1 MKKIFTNKFINISI
15 ICILVIILSG
25 FNFKNKL
32 FEKYS
37 NYEFEP
43 NYTIIDSN
51 NCKNSLKCTKPVCV
65 IPKRKN
71 LSLFN
76 YFMKIKSVFI

>member
-1 MKKIFTNKFINISI
+1 MKIFFTNKVINISI
-15 ICILVIILSG
+15 ICILVVFFLN

-32 FEKYS
+32 FEKYV

-43 NYTIIDSN
+43 NYKIIESN
-51 NCKNSLKCTKPVCV
+51 NCGNNLKCTKPVCI
-65 IPKRKN
+65 IPKKKN

-76 YFMKIKSVFI
+76 YYMKIKSIFI